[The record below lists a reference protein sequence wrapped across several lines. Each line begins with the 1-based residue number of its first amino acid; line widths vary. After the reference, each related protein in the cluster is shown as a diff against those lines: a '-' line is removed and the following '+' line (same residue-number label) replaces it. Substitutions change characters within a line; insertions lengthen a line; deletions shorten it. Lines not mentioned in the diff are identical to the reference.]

1 MLKSRLLP
9 TLVTI
14 AFATAVPAFAQA
26 ASTEADRSHGDNMV
40 AALTDGAAL
49 GRAGREIPVPT
60 VLSASDVSAYQKAL
74 DLDAHGQWA
83 ASDREIAHLHNQI
96 LVGHILAR
104 RYLSDSYHPKAEE
117 LKTWLTRYQDFPETP
132 DVYALAK
139 KRLGKKFHPAGL
151 ATSSHA
157 PDAAIDPDDADWT
170 NFTIDSRAQRSPAE
184 KNRIQ
189 SIKNGFRTK
198 VANGKY
204 DSAVDLLN
212 APESVRLLAPSDT
225 DELKTVLAIALF
237 DQGRDGDA
245 TYWAEQAA
253 ERSGDVLPEADWV
266 AGLALWRQDQRADAA
281 HHFEAVANAQGIS
294 NWLSSAGA
302 FWAARANLAAKR
314 PEVVNHWLQQ
324 AALYP
329 RTFYGLLA
337 RRALG
342 LDIQFSWDDRP
353 FTDLDS
359 DALLR
364 IPGAVRAMAL
374 LQLGER
380 SLAEDEM
387 IGIAGGASPG
397 LAQSLLA
404 FARAAD
410 MPSLT
415 VTLGRAV
422 SSNDGRRHDAAF
434 YPLPAWQPK
443 GGWTVDRAL
452 VLAFARQ
459 ESGFNPHAHSPAGA
473 IGLMQLMPATA
484 RALGANGPLTDPD
497 VSLQVGQH
505 FLRQL
510 ITDDGIRGNLM
521 LVAAAYNSGPTCAA
535 RWMQTI
541 HHENDALLFM
551 ESIPTDE
558 TRVFVQRV
566 LTNFWAYRS
575 RLGRTSPSLDAL
587 AAGGWPLYDGTG
599 SGVPSVKYVKD

>member
-9 TLVTI
+9 SLVTL
-14 AFATAVPAFAQA
+14 ALVVLPAVGQA
-26 ASTEADRSHGDNMV
+26 ASTEPDRSHGDNMV
-40 AALTDGAAL
+40 AALSDGSAI
-49 GRAGREIPVPT
+49 GRAGREVPIPT
-60 VLSASDVSAYQKAL
+60 VLSAGDLASYQKAF
-74 DLDAHGQWA
+74 DLDARGQWA
-83 ASDREIAHLHNQI
+83 AADHEIARIHNQL
-96 LVGHILAR
+96 LVGHLLAR
-104 RYLSDSYHPKAEE
+104 RYLSSGYKAKPEE
-117 LKTWLTRYQDFPETP
+117 LKTWFVRYQGFPETL
-132 DVYALAK
+132 DVYAVAR
-139 KRLGKKFHPAGL
+139 KRLGEKFHAAGIVL
-151 ATSSHA
+151 PSRN
-157 PDAAIDPDDADWT
+157 PDTAIDPDDADWT
-170 NFTIDSRAQRSPAE
+170 NFTIDSRAQHSQADRNRAIALKGSFRS
-184 KNRIQ
+184 
-189 SIKNGFRTK
+189 K
-198 VANGKY
+198 VSSGKY
-204 DSAVDLLN
+204 DAAVDLLN
-212 APESVRLLAPSDT
+212 APECLRILAPADL

-266 AGLALWRQDQRADAA
+266 AGLAMWRQNQRADAV

-302 FWAARANLAAKR
+302 FWAARANLAAHR
-314 PEVVNHWLQQ
+314 PEVVNHWLQR

-353 FTDLDS
+353 FTDVDA
-359 DALLR
+359 DALMR
-364 IPGAVRAMAL
+364 IPGAQRAMAL

-380 SLAEDEM
+380 ALAEDEM
-387 IGIAGGASPG
+387 RGIANGASQG

-415 VTLGRAV
+415 VSLGRAV
-422 SSNDGRRHDAAF
+422 SSRDGRTHDAAF

-443 GGWTVDRAL
+443 GGWTIDRAL
-452 VLAFARQ
+452 VLALARQ
-459 ESGFNPHAHSPAGA
+459 ESGFNPHAHSPAGT

-484 RALGANGPLTDPD
+484 RAMGATGKLTDPD
-497 VSLQVGQH
+497 VSLQAGQR
-505 FLRQL
+505 FIRTLL
-510 ITDDGIRGNLM
+510 NDDAIKGNLM
-521 LVAAAYNSGPTCAA
+521 LAVASYNVGPGATA

-541 HHENDALLFM
+541 RHQNDALLFM

-558 TRVFVQRV
+558 TRVFVERV

-575 RLGRTSPSLDAL
+575 RLGRASPSLDAL
-587 AAGGWPLYDGTG
+587 AAGGWPIYDGNG
-599 SGVPSVKYVKD
+599 SSVPSVKYVKD

>member
-9 TLVTI
+9 TFVTL
-14 AFATAVPAFAQA
+14 ALAVAIPEMASAGSAQ
-26 ASTEADRSHGDNMV
+26 SERSHGDNMV
-40 AALTDGAAL
+40 AALSDGAAI
-49 GRAGREIPVPT
+49 GRAGREVPVPT
-60 VLSASDVSAYQKAL
+60 VLSAGDVALYQKAF
-74 DLDAHGQWA
+74 DLDAHGQWTA
-83 ASDREIAHLHNQI
+83 ADREVAHIHNQI
-96 LVGHILAR
+96 LVGHLLAR
-104 RYLSDSYHPKAEE
+104 RYLSDSYKVRAEE
-117 LKTWLTRYQDFPETP
+117 LKAWLTHYQDLPEAP

-139 KRLGKKFHPAGL
+139 KRLGNKLHALGISTL
-151 ATSSHA
+151 SHA

-170 NFTIDSRAQRSPAE
+170 NFTIDSRAQRSPADR
-184 KNRIQ
+184 NRVVALKG
-189 SIKNGFRTK
+189 SFRQK
-198 VANGKY
+198 VVNGKY
-204 DSAVDLLN
+204 DAAVDLLN
-212 APESVRLLAPSDT
+212 SPECVRLLAPADI

-253 ERSGDVLPEADWV
+253 ERSGDILPEADWV
-266 AGLALWRQDQRADAA
+266 SGLALWRQDQRADAA

-302 FWAARANLAAKR
+302 FWAARANLAAHR
-314 PEVVNHWLQQ
+314 PEVVNHWLQR

-342 LDIQFSWDDRP
+342 LDIEFSWDDRP

-359 DALLR
+359 DALTR

-387 IGIAGGASPG
+387 RGIAGGASPG
-397 LAQSLLA
+397 LQQSLLA
-404 FARAAD
+404 FARATD

-415 VTLGRAV
+415 VSLGRAV
-422 SSNDGRRHDAAF
+422 SSRDGRAHDAAF

-459 ESGFNPHAHSPAGA
+459 ESAFNPRAHSPAGA

-484 RALGANGPLTDPD
+484 RALGATGPLTDPD

-505 FLRQL
+505 FIKQL
-510 ITDDGIRGNLM
+510 IADDSIRGNLM
-521 LVAAAYNSGPTCAA
+521 LVVASYNSGPANAA

-575 RLGRTSPSLDAL
+575 RLGRASPSLDAL
-587 AAGGWPLYDGTG
+587 AAGGWPIYDGTG